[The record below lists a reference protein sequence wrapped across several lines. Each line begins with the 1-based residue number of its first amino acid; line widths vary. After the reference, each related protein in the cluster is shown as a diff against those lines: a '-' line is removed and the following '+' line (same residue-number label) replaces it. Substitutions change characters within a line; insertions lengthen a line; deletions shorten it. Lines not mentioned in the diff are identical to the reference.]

1 MTKTIVAGTI
11 ATDLRNIEH
20 QTDDLLASAGTLLA
34 TMVQGRRTAGFAAE
48 FAHPALISVGEAI
61 QQGISM
67 RSRLVQAHQRLASA
81 ANAAGID
88 VATLGPL
95 EDKPEGTEGRPTGR
109 LATEVA

>member
-1 MTKTIVAGTI
+1 MTRNIVAGTI

-34 TMVQGRRTAGFAAE
+34 TMVTGRRSAGFAAE
-48 FAHPALISVGEAI
+48 FGHTALVSLGEAI

-67 RSRLVQAHQRLASA
+67 RSRFVQTHQRLAVA
-81 ANAAGID
+81 ASSAGID

-95 EDKPEGTEGRPTGR
+95 EDKPAGQEGRPIRR
-109 LATEVA
+109 LASETV